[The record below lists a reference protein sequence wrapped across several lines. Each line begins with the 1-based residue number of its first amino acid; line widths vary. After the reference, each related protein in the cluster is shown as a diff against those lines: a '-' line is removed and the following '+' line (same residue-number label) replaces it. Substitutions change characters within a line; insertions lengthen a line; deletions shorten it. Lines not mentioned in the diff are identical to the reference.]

1 MAIKRVFI
9 STQISKQTKAEF
21 LATMKDEFNG
31 ASDFFRKRINEKCN
45 VKRQTP
51 LERVGIKGFIALNVS
66 VSPEQRAAL
75 LAQCEKEGK
84 TMGTWMREQILE
96 YLKSKGAK
104 ENE

>member
-1 MAIKRVFI
+1 MATKRVFI

-21 LATMKDEFNG
+21 SEAIKGEFNG

-45 VKRQTP
+45 VKRQPP
-51 LERVGIKGFIALNVS
+51 LGLVSDKGFIALNVS

-96 YLKSKGAK
+96 YLKSKGEEK
-104 ENE
+104 NE